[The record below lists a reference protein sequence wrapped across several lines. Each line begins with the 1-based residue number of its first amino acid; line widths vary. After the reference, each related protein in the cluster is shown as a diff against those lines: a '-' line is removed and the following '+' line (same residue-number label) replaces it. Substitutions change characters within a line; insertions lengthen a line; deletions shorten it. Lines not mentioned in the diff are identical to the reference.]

1 MPNLYPIHIPE
12 PGPSRIL
19 EPYFFVPRDRP
30 PDYATAMATSLPAP
44 GYYPAHNAG
53 EHPVP
58 NTATLRSVSPAQNSN
73 FYQNLDPGQFNN
85 CSFQP
90 QTLHVPHDSI
100 RTQEVTNESLRSE
113 EVINETLRSGE
124 ISNETILRQT
134 ITNDTIISATV
145 TNDSMRSEE
154 TVSRHE
160 IHVDIHE
167 NPPAY
172 SEAVSSAN
180 NS

>member
-44 GYYPAHNAG
+44 GYYPSHNAG
-53 EHPVP
+53 EHPVQ

-85 CSFQP
+85 SSFQP

-100 RTQEVTNESLRSE
+100 RAQEVTNES
-113 EVINETLRSGE
+113 LRSGE
-124 ISNETILRQT
+124 ISNETIIRQT

-145 TNDSMRSEE
+145 TNDSMISEE

>member
-44 GYYPAHNAG
+44 GYYPAHNGG
-53 EHPVP
+53 EHH
-58 NTATLRSVSPAQNSN
+58 TATLRSVSPAQNSN
-73 FYQNLDPGQFNN
+73 FYQNLEPGQFNN
-85 CSFQP
+85 NHFQP
-90 QTLHVPHDSI
+90 QTLQVPHDSI
-100 RTQEVTNESLRSE
+100 RTQEITNDSIRSE
-113 EVINETLRSGE
+113 EVINETIRSEE
-124 ISNETILRQT
+124 ISNETIIRQ
-134 ITNDTIISATV
+134 TIISA
-145 TNDSMRSEE
+145 NDSMRSEE
-154 TVSRHE
+154 IESRHE

-172 SEAVSSAN
+172 SEAVSSVN